1 MEVQPLSKKIAFEKI
16 TTGSVGKFTALLIL
30 GTGFA
35 FSFVWFLELFL
46 KSGDW
51 NHLIF
56 SAISAILFL
65 IVYLFQSLFIK
76 INGRLAFMVFIESLA
91 MTAVFINRLFLL
103 LPLVLIIFLVLYS
116 GNYSGK
122 KDLENR
128 LKINFRGISKIV
140 LPKGIVVIALMFSV
154 IIPFSLRSD
163 AQKFPLPPGVFKEI
177 FSITNP
183 IIQKFLPGVDLS
195 LSLEEIAKTTA
206 EEKISRI
213 SGTQNLPKAAK
224 QQIINQS
231 LNDFYKK
238 ISDFIGT
245 QINPKQSVSDSLY
258 GAIKEKFF
266 KLSES
271 AKDLIFILI
280 GVLILASIESV
291 ALPIRLF
298 VSFLA
303 FMAYKILLALN
314 FFRISFEDRTK
325 EVILID

>member
-30 GTGFA
+30 GIGFA
-35 FSFVWFLELFL
+35 FSFAWFLELFS

-56 SAISAILFL
+56 SALSAILFL
-65 IVYLFQSLFIK
+65 IIYLFQSFFVK
-76 INGRLAFMVFIESLA
+76 INSKLAFMVFIESLA
-91 MTAVFINRLFLL
+91 MAAIFIDKLFLL
-103 LPLVLIIFLVLYS
+103 LPLVLIIFLVLYY

-140 LPKGIVVIALMFSV
+140 LPKGIVVIALMFGVV
-154 IIPFSLRSD
+154 ISLSLRSD
-163 AQKFPLPPGVFKEI
+163 ARKFPLSPGVFKEI
-177 FSITNP
+177 FSVTNP
-183 IIQKFLPGVDLS
+183 IIQKFLPGIDLS
-195 LSLEEIAKTTA
+195 SSFEKIAKTTA
-206 EEKISRI
+206 EKKIGEI
-213 SGTQNLPKAAK
+213 PGAQNLPKAAK
-224 QQIINQS
+224 QQMINQS
-231 LNDFYKK
+231 LNDFYKS
-238 ISDFIGT
+238 ISDFIGA
-245 QINPKQSVSDSLY
+245 QIDPKQSISDSLY

-271 AKDLIFILI
+271 AKDLIFVLI
-280 GVLILASIESV
+280 GVLILVSIESI

-303 FMAYKILLALN
+303 FIVYEILLASN
-314 FFRISFEDRTK
+314 FFRISFEDKTK